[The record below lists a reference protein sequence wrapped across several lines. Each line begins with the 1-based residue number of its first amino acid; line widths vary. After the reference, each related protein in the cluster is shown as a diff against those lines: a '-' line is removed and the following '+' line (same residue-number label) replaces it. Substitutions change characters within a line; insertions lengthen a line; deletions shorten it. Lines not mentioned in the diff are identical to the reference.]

1 MAHSPSSIGQAS
13 YIYCIIGYVST
24 KKTRHAVYNINYH
37 FVWCPKFR
45 RAVLTGPVG
54 DQLVQMI
61 PQLVQDLGGEVLE
74 LVVRPDHVHLFASSP
89 PTIVPY
95 QIMHRTKAPTR
106 HDLRE
111 RFPQLKSRLPSLW
124 TRAYYVGTAGN
135 VSSETIRKY
144 IEAQE
149 GR

>member
-1 MAHSPSSIGQAS
+1 MR
-13 YIYCIIGYVST
+13 T
-24 KKTRHAVYNINYH
+24 NKTRHAVYNINYH

-61 PQLVQDLGGEVLE
+61 PQLEQDLGGEVLE
-74 LVVRPDHVHLFASSP
+74 LVVRPDHVHLFASFP
-89 PTIVPY
+89 PTIAPY
-95 QIMHRTKAPTR
+95 PIVHRIKAPTS
-106 HDLRE
+106 HHLRE
-111 RFPQLKSRLPSLW
+111 HFPQLKSRLPSLW
-124 TRAYYVGTAGN
+124 TRADYVGTAGH

-144 IEAQE
+144 MEAQE

>member
-1 MAHSPSSIGQAS
+1 M
-13 YIYCIIGYVST
+13 ST

-74 LVVRPDHVHLFASSP
+74 LVVRPDHVHLFASFP
-89 PTIVPY
+89 PTIAPY
-95 QIMHRTKAPTR
+95 QIMHRIKGPTS
-106 HDLRE
+106 HYLRE
-111 RFPQLKSRLPSLW
+111 HFPQLKSRLPSLW

-144 IEAQE
+144 MEAQE